1 MSDASDSTASPSTIG
16 FIGGTGPQGRG
27 LGLRLAQ
34 TGHRVLLGSR
44 DAAKAEE
51 AVAKVAEKVAE
62 VCAQADVLVVVVPY
76 AAQRPTLTDLA
87 GAIGDR
93 VVVCCVNSLGFDEGG
108 PHAVPVPDGSA
119 AEECAALL
127 PDARVVGAWQNV
139 SAVRL
144 NRPDE
149 PVECDVLLTGDDE
162 GARDVVAGLV
172 EEIPGMRA
180 VHAGALRLSRPVEE
194 LTAVLIGVN
203 KRYKTHAGVRIA
215 GLG

>member
-44 DAAKAEE
+44 DAAK
-51 AVAKVAEKVAE
+51 AE